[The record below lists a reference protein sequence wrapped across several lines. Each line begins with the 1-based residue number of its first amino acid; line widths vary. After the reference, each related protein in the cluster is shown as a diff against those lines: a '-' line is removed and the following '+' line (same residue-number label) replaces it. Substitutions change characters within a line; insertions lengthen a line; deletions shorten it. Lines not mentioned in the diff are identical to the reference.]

1 MRGKLLR
8 RSSIE
13 KNIFSIQ
20 DLADMSD
27 LSKKQLPEYTS
38 QFISFEPLT
47 VGMTKSISLLFMKSF
62 LQFIEKSELTSSQL
76 IYIYINI
83 YIYKYVVRKW
93 NMIEDQNLV
102 EGILLA
108 IRNAIIMGHNFH
120 HKSELSGIME
130 ILFGVCGI
138 EYSLE
143 DWFGFKNSTQALR
156 ILVSLTKQVHSSL
169 NAYHILPTLFSF
181 LFSLV

>member
-1 MRGKLLR
+1 MRGKLLH

-76 IYIYINI
+76 IYIYI
-83 YIYKYVVRKW
+83 YIKGP
-93 NMIEDQNLV
+93 I
-102 EGILLA
+102 
-108 IRNAIIMGHNFH
+108 
-120 HKSELSGIME
+120 
-130 ILFGVCGI
+130 
-138 EYSLE
+138 
-143 DWFGFKNSTQALR
+143 
-156 ILVSLTKQVHSSL
+156 
-169 NAYHILPTLFSF
+169 ILPC
-181 LFSLV
+181 